1 MKRQH
6 LAASYAFSGEG
17 DGVGSG
23 GGQASDAGG
32 LGGGDAGQPMREE
45 TLRAGQAGSGKK
57 EAGSPTTSSEEG
69 EAGVELLAAPSWPR
83 L

>member
-1 MKRQH
+1 MGRP
-6 LAASYAFSGEG
+6 EM
-17 DGVGSG
+17 
-23 GGQASDAGG
+23 
-32 LGGGDAGQPMREE
+32 LGGWERGDAGQPMREE
-45 TLRAGQAGSGKK
+45 TPRVGQAGSGKK